1 MSSTTDRGIT
11 NVVLVHGAF
20 ADGSGWRGVY
30 DNLTAQGYRVTIVQ
44 NPLTSLEDDV
54 AATTRVLDLQ
64 DGPTILVGHS
74 WGGTVITEAGVHPNV
89 AGLVYVSALAPDAG
103 ETTSQQY
110 EGFAPTPEFVID
122 VTEDGF
128 GFLNRD
134 SFQGGFA
141 ADADDTDAAFLGDS
155 QVPVNMAAFGTPLT
169 NAAWRDKP
177 SWAVI
182 ATDDKA
188 FDQAMLQHMA
198 TRIGATITN
207 VAASHAL
214 FLTQS
219 SVVSDVIAGA
229 AREAAPRD
237 AAVSAA

>member
-1 MSSTTDRGIT
+1 MSIIEGIR

-20 ADGSGWRGVY
+20 ADGAGWRGVY
-30 DNLTAQGYRVTIVQ
+30 DNLTGRGYRVTIVQ
-44 NPLTSLEDDV
+44 NPLTSLQDDV
-54 AATTRVLDLQ
+54 AATNRVLDLQ

-74 WGGTVITEAGVHPNV
+74 WGGTVITEAGVHQNV
-89 AGLVYVSALAPDAG
+89 AGLVYVAALAPDRG

-110 EGFAPTPEFVID
+110 EGFAPTPDFVID
-122 VTEDGF
+122 VSEDGF

-134 SFQGGFA
+134 KFKVGFA
-141 ADADDTDAAFLGDS
+141 ADASDADAAFLGDS
-155 QVPVNMAAFGTPLT
+155 QVPINMAVFGATVT

-182 ATDDKA
+182 GTQDKA

-198 TRIGATITN
+198 QRIGATITN

-214 FLTQS
+214 YVTQS
-219 SVVSDVIAGA
+219 GVVADVIVEA
-229 AREAAPRD
+229 ARNAL
-237 AAVSAA
+237 VSVS